1 MDPNNEKR
9 GLLHNQ
15 PDDYFEK
22 LTDAEVKTQL
32 EKLGEKTV
40 GTPDELKAQLKSMN
54 RTRHLKI
61 WHDHSTISGHSHL
74 LVTVACVY
82 DPAFYHTPE
91 EVGGKDVQTIIER
104 PEIHILGR
112 SGSLLQDQA
121 LFNNCR
127 LECIQELSIP
137 LHTTTGIQ
145 VIDTLHFFSW

>member
-1 MDPNNEKR
+1 MHEKL

-32 EKLGEKTV
+32 EKLGEKTE

-82 DPAFYHTPE
+82 KCHKSFALKSNLLRHMRSHSGVKPYKCFCDKVFKHYSSLMAENTL
-91 EVGGKDVQTIIER
+91 ER
-104 PEIHILGR
+104 
-112 SGSLLQDQA
+112 S
-121 LFNNCR
+121 
-127 LECIQELSIP
+127 
-137 LHTTTGIQ
+137 
-145 VIDTLHFFSW
+145 